1 MSATDL
7 ENLPTRLGVYKL
19 TELLGRDTLTNH
31 YLATQSHMERGVVLQ
46 VLHPNSPQQA
56 VDYFLQAARARGMA
70 TLPGVSQVLE
80 SRLTG
85 DVWYIAH
92 ERPRGRHLAQF
103 AEEGQSLSTY
113 QACAVISAV
122 AAMCLSA
129 QQQNIALEPSLAY
142 TIFVDKEN
150 KVSILS
156 PVLPGEYMPE
166 QCVACM
172 QNLADILLP
181 IMPRNVAGQ
190 GRVAT
195 LVQWIRDGF
204 EGEYLD
210 WKTIAATAEEIQR
223 QTAPVLTRS
232 AVENLNSQT
241 VIRQVKEKE
250 ERRKRRRGLLLLGTA
265 AALVICMGV
274 AGALWLNFERDAL
287 PPREGNFVYAQ
298 TEKGPRR
305 VLARPISIIEYQRF
319 LNRYEDPNALNEARR
334 ERINAGVPD
343 DCTNHTPA
351 EWQEQLRA
359 VDSGEEWHG
368 EKLTPRSPV
377 RGISYWDALAY
388 ANYVEAS
395 LPSAAVL
402 ETVREHVD
410 ADGLPEEW
418 TTTVTP
424 SDKLYMAG
432 TVVLTAS
439 PASHPIVETNRATR
453 SVKRGFRIVLSNS
466 RKED

>member
-1 MSATDL
+1 MSAPDF
-7 ENLPTRLGVYKL
+7 ENLPTRLGEYTL
-19 TELLGRDTLTNH
+19 TELLGRDTLTNL
-31 YLATQSHMERGVVLQ
+31 YLATQSHVERGVVLQ
-46 VLHPNSPQQA
+46 VLHPDSPQQA

-85 DVWYIAH
+85 DVWFIAH
-92 ERPRGRHLAQF
+92 ERPRGRHLAELAQ
-103 AEEGQSLSTY
+103 EGQSLSTH
-113 QACAVISAV
+113 QACAIISAV
-122 AAMCLSA
+122 AAMCLAA

-142 TIFVDKEN
+142 TIFVDKKN

-172 QNLADILLP
+172 QNLADVLLP
-181 IMPRNVAGQ
+181 ILPRNVPGQ

-195 LVQWIRDGF
+195 LVQWIR
-204 EGEYLD
+204 EGYEGSYLD
-210 WKTIAATAEEIQR
+210 WKTISATADEIKQ
-223 QTAPVLTRS
+223 QTSPKLTRS
-232 AVENLNSQT
+232 SVENLNSQA

-250 ERRKRRRGLLLLGTA
+250 ARRTRRRGLMLL
-265 AALVICMGV
+265 ALAVVGVICMGV
-274 AGALWLNFERDAL
+274 AGALWLHFDRDAL
-287 PPREGNFVYAQ
+287 PPREGNFVYVQAEQ
-298 TEKGPRR
+298 EPLR

-334 ERINAGVPD
+334 ERINAGVPA
-343 DCTNHTPA
+343 DCANHTPA

-368 EKLTPRSPV
+368 EKLTSRSPV

-388 ANYVEAS
+388 ANYVDAV

-402 ETVREHVD
+402 ETVREHV
-410 ADGLPEEW
+410 AAENLPEEW
-418 TTTVTP
+418 TTSGAE
-424 SDKLYMAG
+424 SDKMYMAG

-439 PASHPIVETNRATR
+439 PSTHPIVEPNRATR
-453 SVKRGFRIVLSNS
+453 SVKRGFRIAFPAS

>member
-1 MSATDL
+1 MSAPDF

-19 TELLGRDTLTNH
+19 TELLGRDNLTNF
-31 YLATQSHMERGVVLQ
+31 YMANQSHVERGVVLQ
-46 VLHPNSPQQA
+46 VLHPNSSQEA

-103 AEEGQSLSTY
+103 AEEGQTLSTN

-122 AAMCLSA
+122 AAMCLAA

-142 TIFVDKEN
+142 TIFVDKKN
-150 KVSILS
+150 RVSILS

-172 QNLADILLP
+172 QNLADVLQP

-195 LVQWIRDGF
+195 LVQWIREGF

-210 WKTIAATAEEIQR
+210 WKTIAATAQEIQR
-223 QTAPVLTRS
+223 QTAPVLTRA

-250 ERRKRRRGLLLLGTA
+250 EQRKHRRNMLLLAVA
-265 AALVICMGV
+265 ALLVICMGV
-274 AGALWLNFERDAL
+274 AGGLWLHFEQDAL
-287 PPREGNFVYAQ
+287 PPREGNFVYVQ
-298 TEKGPRR
+298 TEQGPRR
-305 VLARPISIIEYQRF
+305 VLSRPISIIEYQRF

-334 ERINAGVPD
+334 ERINAGVPE
-343 DCTNHTPA
+343 DCANHTPA

-368 EKLTPRSPV
+368 EKLTSRSPV

-388 ANYVEAS
+388 ANYVEAT

-402 ETVREHVD
+402 EAVREHVE
-410 ADGLPEEW
+410 AENLPEEW
-418 TTTVTP
+418 TTTVTA

-439 PASHPIVETNRATR
+439 PASHPIVEPNRATR
-453 SVKRGFRIVLSNS
+453 SVKRGFRITLPPS
-466 RKED
+466 R